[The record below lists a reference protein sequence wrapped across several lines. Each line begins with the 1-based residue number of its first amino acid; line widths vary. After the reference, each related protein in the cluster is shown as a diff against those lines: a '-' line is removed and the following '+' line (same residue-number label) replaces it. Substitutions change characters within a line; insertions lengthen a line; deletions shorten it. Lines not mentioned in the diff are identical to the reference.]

1 MIFLKNKKNIF
12 LNLITAFF
20 TIGIFYF
27 VFRTVDFNFFVKEFK
42 NINFYWLAA
51 AYLFLLLPKA
61 LIALRWK
68 ILIAEYKQIT
78 LKEGLKLQ
86 FTADT
91 ISILVP
97 LKMGE
102 FISAFYDNDEKYT
115 ARVGISAGIFEKIL
129 DFVFI
134 FLFSIMG
141 IAYFWGKDA
150 TPLLLFFL
158 LLFCVFFAV
167 FYKKAEIVFLRIAEK
182 IRFFKAPGKIIRA
195 FFLYSSSIQKNKK
208 KLAKILLLSLAS
220 LSLSIFQGYLIF
232 LAIGAE
238 INPVL
243 VFGAIPAGMLIAII
257 PVTFLGIGTRDA
269 AFVFLLGPYLATASI
284 VLFGIFFA
292 LRYIIMAIIGLFCIK
307 GVLKKTKMPFH

>member
-1 MIFLKNKKNIF
+1 MIFLKKRKNIF

-27 VFRTVDFNFFVKEFK
+27 VFRTVDFNFFIKEFK
-42 NINFYWLAA
+42 NINFYWLVA

-68 ILIAEYKQIT
+68 ILIAEYKQVT
-78 LKEGLKLQ
+78 LKESLKLQ

-102 FISAFYDNDEKYT
+102 LISAFYDNDEKYT
-115 ARVGISAGIFEKIL
+115 ARIGISVSIFEKIL
-129 DFVFI
+129 DFIFI
-134 FLFSIMG
+134 FIFSIMG
-141 IAYFWGKDA
+141 IAYFWGKDV

-182 IRFFKAPGKIIRA
+182 IRFFRAPGKIIQA
-195 FFLYSSSIQKNKK
+195 FFSYSSSIQKNKK

-220 LSLSIFQGYLIF
+220 LSLSVFQGYLIF

-243 VFGAIPAGMLIAII
+243 VFGAIPVGILIATI
-257 PVTFLGIGTRDA
+257 PVTFFGIGTRDA
-269 AFVFLLGPYLATASI
+269 AFVFLLGPYLATANI

-292 LRYIIMAIIGLFCIK
+292 LRYVIMAIVGLFCIK
-307 GVLKKTKMPFH
+307 GVLKKTKTPFH